1 MTAGLVDSTVIIH
14 LLRSDPSAIA
24 WVQNLPDRLGVTP
37 ITWLEV
43 MFGAPGKSGQE
54 RAKATLAR
62 FDLSFFTPAD
72 QLWAMEQME
81 RYRLSQGVG
90 INDCLIASV
99 AHRLQMPVHTHNVK
113 DFLKILPSSLV
124 IKPY

>member
-1 MTAGLVDSTVIIH
+1 IH
-14 LLRSDPSAIA
+14 LLRGFPAAVDWLDTLS
-24 WVQNLPDRLGVTP
+24 NRLGVTS

-43 MFGAPGKSGQE
+43 MFGAPGKAGQ
-54 RAKATLAR
+54 AKAKAVLEK
-62 FDLSFFTPAD
+62 FDLYFPIETD

-99 AHRLQMPVHTHNVK
+99 ASADLYTQPERLSQN
-113 DFLKILPSSLV
+113 LAARSCC
-124 IKPY
+124 

>member
-1 MTAGLVDSTVIIH
+1 MTPAIVDSTVVIH
-14 LLRSDPSAIA
+14 LLRGLPAAIEWA
-24 WVQNLPDRLGVTP
+24 NNLSTRAGVTS

-43 MFGAPGKSGQE
+43 MFGAPGKAGQIK
-54 RAKATLAR
+54 AKAVLEK
-62 FDLSFFTPAD
+62 FDLYFPTEAE

-99 AHRLQMPVHTHNVK
+99 AHRLQVPIYTHNQK
-113 DFLKILPSSLV
+113 DFLKILPPALV
-124 IKPY
+124 VKPY